1 MSRCRGP
8 APWRRV
14 ALGIWVTLAL
24 SGTCA
29 ASAGADVFGT
39 TSLLSAS
46 PFLQFE
52 YAHDPAISANGRF
65 LVFDGSIHGVTGV
78 WRQELSVDSKGEV
91 EGTRLEQVA
100 GGEAELPS
108 ISQEGRYV
116 SFTSNEGALLPSLTD
131 EQPHLRNQELEES
144 PGVYVRDME
153 KRPEQEDAFTL
164 ASAANGSTT
173 SLQYEYA
180 AGETGEHERRE
191 YGSTAAGRTALSAD
205 GREVAFVTTAPSNL
219 AGPGTPALQVA
230 VRNLETDET
239 KLVSAEYDPS
249 TGGPSIDP
257 ATGQPEPVPEEEEGS
272 DYGAVYSQ
280 GGQRPKFGRLEPY
293 ELPQLAGASISAD
306 GSTVAWL
313 GQDIAEQVPT
323 LPAETLAAK
332 YAEPLWRRISDG
344 QSAAT
349 RRVTGGA
356 EPTNPACMAH
366 PESAL
371 PADASSS
378 DPCQGPFATQDSA
391 GYGTWNGGEPDADFI
406 PRLSADGYTVAFL
419 ATAPLVKNGG
429 GAFGLGGSGL
439 PSDAY
444 VSDMHEGLTRSA
456 ALRQLTEFASGDS
469 SHIATNAWIVD
480 LGISPDGSQVAFAT
494 KRTVFPLGSPA
505 YVSAPAASPG
515 LVELFDVD
523 LSNDTLTRVTHG
535 YEGGET
541 EHPHEELGSEDPYP
555 RPEDGVLSPSF
566 SAGGVL
572 LAFSSTASNLVYGD
586 GNTPPGIA
594 AEGDRDGSDAFAVKR
609 TIFETTPTPQAIS
622 PAPPNPSLTRA
633 WSFGASAVSLANG
646 NVELYV
652 QLPGAGK
659 LSARAGSSVRITV
672 HPRAKRHHRGKA
684 RTVVVQRTIAS
695 ATHSEAPGETGLV
708 TAVLPLAAVYRSQA
722 EQKNGLSGS
731 VLLTFSAPGHPE
743 LRTSIAVTF
752 KRHAAMKRPAPSKSK
767 HAKKGARR

>member
-1 MSRCRGP
+1 MSRARL
-8 APWRRV
+8 RQL
-14 ALGIWVTLAL
+14 ALGAWVTLTL

-29 ASAGADVFGT
+29 TSAGADVFGT

-52 YAHDPAISANGRF
+52 YAHAPAISANGRF
-65 LVFDGSIHGVTGV
+65 IVFDGSIHGVTGV
-78 WRQELSVDSKGEV
+78 WRQELSVNSKGQV

-116 SFTSNEGALLPSLTD
+116 SFTSNEGALLPTLTD
-131 EQPHLRNQELEES
+131 EQPQLRSEELEES

-153 KRPEQEDAFTL
+153 KQPEEAGAFTL
-164 ASAANGSTT
+164 ASAEDGSTK
-173 SLQYEYA
+173 SLTYEYA
-180 AGETGEHERRE
+180 PGETGEHERRE
-191 YGSTAAGRTALSAD
+191 YGSTAAGRTALSAN

-219 AGPGTPALQVA
+219 AGPATPALQVA

-239 KLVSAEYDPS
+239 KLVSVKYDPS
-249 TGGPSIDP
+249 SGGASIDS

-293 ELPQLAGASISAD
+293 ELPQLAGASLSAD

-313 GQDIAEQVPT
+313 GQDISEQVPT

-332 YAEPLWRRISDG
+332 YAEPLWRRIADG
-344 QSAAT
+344 ASVAT

-356 EPTNPACMAH
+356 EPTSPACVAH
-366 PESAL
+366 PENAL
-371 PADASSS
+371 PANASSS

-391 GYGTWNGGEPDADFI
+391 GYGTWNGSEPDADST

-429 GAFGLGGSGL
+429 GAFGLGGSSL

-444 VSDMHEGLTRSA
+444 VSDMHDGLTRTA
-456 ALRQLTEFASGDS
+456 ALKQLTEFASGDS
-469 SHIATNAWIVD
+469 AHIATNAWIVD

-494 KRTVFPLGSPA
+494 RRTVFPLGSPA
-505 YVSAPAASPG
+505 YVSAPAATPD
-515 LVELFDVD
+515 LLELFDVD

-535 YEGGET
+535 YEGGES
-541 EHPHEELGSEDPYP
+541 EHPHEELGFEDPYP
-555 RPEDGVLSPSF
+555 RPDDGALSPSF
-566 SAGGVL
+566 SAGGAL

-594 AEGDRDGSDAFAVKR
+594 AEGDRDGSDAFVVKR
-609 TIFETTPTPQAIS
+609 TIFETSPTPQSIS
-622 PAPPNPSLTRA
+622 PPPPGPSPTPA
-633 WSFGASAVSLANG
+633 WSIGATAVSLANG

-652 QLPGAGK
+652 QLPGAGL

-672 HPRAKRHHRGKA
+672 HGSKRRHRAKS
-684 RTVVVQRTIAS
+684 RTEIVKRTIAG
-695 ATHSEAPGETGLV
+695 ATHTEAPGATGLV
-708 TAVLPLAAVYRSQA
+708 SAVLPLDAVYRSQA
-722 EQKNGLSGS
+722 EQKDGLSGS
-731 VLLTFSAPGHPE
+731 VLLSFSAPGQPQ

-752 KRHAAMKRPAPSKSK
+752 KRRKAIKPAASTKPK
-767 HAKKGARR
+767 HAKKDARR